1 MAGLKFGARAKGK
14 NGEWVRW
21 TPPWVDRRAKGLSV
35 RSYASNEVHGRPG
48 LGFARLFFCARP
60 TQGRELGDSFRLG
73 ESCRSLRPFRTRI
86 EMPKEYLSKLD
97 FLRSFSAVPAIV
109 DGSCALFQDRL
120 LVRVALPNR
129 SRLLRG
135 LHGIYWRSSG

>member
-60 TQGRELGDSFRLG
+60 TQGG
-73 ESCRSLRPFRTRI
+73 
-86 EMPKEYLSKLD
+86 
-97 FLRSFSAVPAIV
+97 V
-109 DGSCALFQDRL
+109 
-120 LVRVALPNR
+120 
-129 SRLLRG
+129 
-135 LHGIYWRSSG
+135 SSGIHFDWEKVAAV